1 MVNMIPNY
9 KERKEWKNELTER
22 ERLQRHLKNKENQ

>member
-9 KERKEWKNELTER
+9 KERKELKNELTER